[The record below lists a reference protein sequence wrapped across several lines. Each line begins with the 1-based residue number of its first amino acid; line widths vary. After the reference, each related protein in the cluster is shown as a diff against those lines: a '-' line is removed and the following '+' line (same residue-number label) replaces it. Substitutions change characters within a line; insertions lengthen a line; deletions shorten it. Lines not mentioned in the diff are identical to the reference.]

1 MVPAAQIPDQV
12 VTKTA
17 DRFLDYGIAG
27 AVIVLLIGV
36 TYFLARHLIECHKG
50 NAAAVAAAA
59 TSTANHAAAMEK
71 VADSLSEVAR
81 RLETVERAMERKP

>member
-17 DRFLDYGIAG
+17 DKFLDYGMAG

-36 TYFLARHLIECHKG
+36 TYFLARHLIECHKS
-50 NAAAVAAAA
+50 NATAATAAA
-59 TSTANHAAAMEK
+59 TATANHAAAMEK
-71 VADSLSEVAR
+71 VADGLSDVAR
-81 RLETVERAMERKP
+81 RLEALERKP